1 MPPLKANCPTPST
14 ESLLSYPILSSDALT
29 TSNISSNSDFEHFDS
44 SLKITK
50 STNGS
55 FIWPV
60 PGNTKISSPFGKRNS
75 PTKFASS
82 FHKGID
88 IPASPGTNIF
98 AIMSGTVVMAKFN
111 GGGGCTVTIQNGNL
125 FTSYCH
131 VSPNFIV
138 CPGQYVSQGDLIAQV
153 GPKNVYGFAD
163 NKYYDSNG
171 NPTNGATTGPHLHL
185 AVRENN
191 EYKNPLDFIN
201 Y

>member
-1 MPPLKANCPTPST
+1 MEK
-14 ESLLSYPILSSDALT
+14 LLLLDFQEVGGYTITLSV
-29 TSNISSNSDFEHFDS
+29 NSI
-44 SLKITK
+44 KIT
-50 STNGS
+50 
-55 FIWPV
+55 
-60 PGNTKISSPFGKRNS
+60 
-75 PTKFASS
+75 
-82 FHKGID
+82 
-88 IPASPGTNIF
+88 
-98 AIMSGTVVMAKFN
+98 
-111 GGGGCTVTIQNGNL
+111 
-125 FTSYCH
+125 YCH

-191 EYKNPLDFIN
+191 EYKNPMDFIN

>member
-1 MPPLKANCPTPST
+1 
-14 ESLLSYPILSSDALT
+14 
-29 TSNISSNSDFEHFDS
+29 
-44 SLKITK
+44 
-50 STNGS
+50 
-55 FIWPV
+55 
-60 PGNTKISSPFGKRNS
+60 
-75 PTKFASS
+75 
-82 FHKGID
+82 
-88 IPASPGTNIF
+88 
-98 AIMSGTVVMAKFN
+98 MSGTIVMAKFN
-111 GGGGCTVTIQNGNL
+111 GSGGCTVTIQNGNL